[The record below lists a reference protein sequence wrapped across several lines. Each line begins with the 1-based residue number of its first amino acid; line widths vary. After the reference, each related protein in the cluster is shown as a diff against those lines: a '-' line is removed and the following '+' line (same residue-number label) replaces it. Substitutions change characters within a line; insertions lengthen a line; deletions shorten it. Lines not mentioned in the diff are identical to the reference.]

1 MKEKIFAILALLL
14 ITSMLFQGCAKKAAP
29 PEKETEEV
37 SEEPTEVDEDFS
49 DIDNLE
55 EDLSMEELEGLD
67 KELEE
72 INW

>member
-29 PEKETEEV
+29 PEKET
-37 SEEPTEVDEDFS
+37 EEPTEVDEDFS